1 MRELQ
6 SHIVKGVDT
15 GRGKEMD
22 PLCHQSITDHLW
34 PQLHIC
40 LKSKIMVTSNPALP
54 EVSSSASIMF
64 IAGFQKLVSFEM
76 LQAVTGP

>member
-1 MRELQ
+1 MRGLQ

-22 PLCHQSITDHLW
+22 PFLSSVYYSPLW
-34 PQLHIC
+34 PQLHIF
-40 LKSKIMVTSNPALP
+40 KSKIMVTPIPALP

-64 IAGFQKLVSFEM
+64 FPGFQK
-76 LQAVTGP
+76 